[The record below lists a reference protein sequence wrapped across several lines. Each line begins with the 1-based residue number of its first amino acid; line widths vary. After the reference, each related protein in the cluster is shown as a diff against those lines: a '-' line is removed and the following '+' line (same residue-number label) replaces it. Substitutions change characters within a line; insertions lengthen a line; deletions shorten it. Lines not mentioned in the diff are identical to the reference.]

1 MSITHIGNYLNIRGS
16 ASIAKGKNTV
26 VVKVPLEEFKD
37 YNLLDITIHL
47 TPYISTEEAYDV
59 DIISRIYTASK
70 LKNNEFLVYGDEGS
84 FYWMVQAVAN
94 DKYDFY
100 PYGAF

>member
-16 ASIAKGKNTV
+16 ASITKGKNTV

-47 TPYISTEEAYDV
+47 TPYVSNEEVDV
-59 DIISRIYTASK
+59 NVISRIYTAGK
-70 LKNNEFLVYGDEGS
+70 LKNNEFIVYGDEGS
-84 FYWMVQAVAN
+84 FYWLFQAVAN
-94 DKYDFY
+94 HKYDFIHF
-100 PYGAF
+100 GSGF